1 MSTTTPQSTTPTAP
15 PPAAKSPKD
24 AQKDFAMVRQKEL
37 IQAHFEKLR
46 HARQNGHKVV
56 YTFVPG
62 NLVELLLSFDLVP
75 AYPEIHALQAG
86 MRQASDK
93 YIREAERIGHSEDV
107 CSYVK
112 SDVGMGLAG
121 DIGVDGT
128 KIPPPDL
135 LLLSST
141 GCATFF
147 KWFENLRRQHSA
159 ESVMLQVP
167 YIADGCVP
175 TKEHLDYVVR
185 QLKEDVIPVLERVS
199 GKKFDEQ
206 RLSKLLEKSAQAED
220 YLVKTLEL
228 GKRVPSPIDAYFGAV
243 YYVGPIFTSYR
254 GTQEAVDYYQGL
266 YEETLAR
273 AEAGLGPVT
282 PDGPLKKER
291 FRLVVEGTPCW
302 TSFRDIWR
310 MFANEGAVVVAST
323 YSKVGGLYDQGF
335 RHDPKRPLETLAEY
349 CMGCYTNISLPA
361 RLDLLAKYGKD
372 YGADGFVVHSVKS
385 CKAFGAGQ
393 VLLLRELEKRTGKP
407 ACFLESDLVDSRY
420 FSAAHFKNRLESYL
434 QAVDLRRKS

>member
-1 MSTTTPQSTTPTAP
+1 M
-15 PPAAKSPKD
+15 
-24 AQKDFAMVRQKEL
+24 
-37 IQAHFEKLR
+37 
-46 HARQNGHKVV
+46 
-56 YTFVPG
+56 PG

-121 DIGVDGT
+121 DVLDDGV

-147 KWFENLRRQHSA
+147 KWFENLRRQYGA
-159 ESVMLQVP
+159 EAAMMQVP
-167 YIADGCVP
+167 YIAEGGRP
-175 TKEHLDYVVR
+175 AKEMVDYVVR
-185 QLKEDVIPVLERVS
+185 QLKEDVIPVLERIS
-199 GKKFDEQ
+199 GKKYDEK
-206 RLSKLLEKSAQAED
+206 RLSALMAKSAEAED
-220 YLVKTLEL
+220 WLVKVLEL
-228 GKRVPSPIDAYFGAV
+228 GKRKPSPIDAYFGAV

-254 GTQEAVDYYQGL
+254 GTQDAVDYYQDL
-266 YEETLAR
+266 YDETLAR
-273 AEAGLGPVT
+273 ADAGPGPVT

-302 TSFRDIWR
+302 TSFREIWR

-323 YSKVGGLYDQGF
+323 YTKVGGLYDQGF

-372 YGADGFVVHSVKS
+372 YNADGFVVHSVKS

-434 QAVDLRRKS
+434 QAVDMRRKS